1 MRHMTAEVTPRHGSY
16 VKNHGREM
24 VVLIMLQHPSNTV
37 INPID
42 KTDGGNM
49 MTSVWG
55 QFKRNG
61 LILKLCFGD
70 KWDGCPIEEIV

>member
-1 MRHMTAEVTPRHGSY
+1 MIAEVTPRHGSY

-49 MTSVWG
+49 MTSV
-55 QFKRNG
+55 
-61 LILKLCFGD
+61 
-70 KWDGCPIEEIV
+70 

>member
-1 MRHMTAEVTPRHGSY
+1 MTTEVTPRHGSY

-49 MTSVWG
+49 MTSV
-55 QFKRNG
+55 
-61 LILKLCFGD
+61 
-70 KWDGCPIEEIV
+70 